1 MKFFFLKEYL
11 VLLDNINGN
20 TLGVNNK
27 KKKIDIP
34 LNQGIWWYDAYG
46 GNCSKGEFQASGAYA
61 LRTKGER
68 HRVQDR
74 EMLLKSYILTVS
86 WIGMIIICWQNFSTG
101 WFFKVKFDFLV

>member
-1 MKFFFLKEYL
+1 MKFYFLKEYL

-34 LNQGIWWYDAYG
+34 LNQGIWWYEAYG

-68 HRVQDR
+68 HRVQDK

-86 WIGMIIICWQNFSTG
+86 CDWHDNHLLAK
-101 WFFKVKFDFLV
+101 FFNGLVLQSKI